1 MLPIK
6 CRNTLIGH
14 LARPVSKS
22 SYAVAM
28 HDIDGARATSDLS
41 TATAVRQPAG
51 IWGAQNK
58 SASVDRLVA
67 VDRRS
72 ILRCRHACN
81 WAAGGHPTPPA
92 FGGWSKYTTP
102 TPPKQITSST
112 SSQLCLI
119 TPVIAP
125 HVAPIR
131 HTVSGALFIH
141 LVSNT
146 QIKLL
151 KLLRPSTGYFN
162 SLPPLLFPTPL
173 LVPAETRLLALY
185 SNHVR
190 T

>member
-125 HVAPIR
+125 HVAP
-131 HTVSGALFIH
+131 
-141 LVSNT
+141 
-146 QIKLL
+146 
-151 KLLRPSTGYFN
+151 STGYFN

-173 LVPAETRLLALY
+173 LVPAIVLNLPL
-185 SNHVR
+185 
-190 T
+190 